1 MSPARCLS
9 WAVRDVCKWCTPSCG
24 HLQLGKWCLFDPIWS
39 YLHANPSHSNLRT
52 GAMLTHAHPPNSVV
66 GSCDVALVRLY
77 TPSKSQCQGSQ
88 DKGCLA
94 ESLLQWV
101 FRRLHL
107 CEETTE
113 LDWCM
118 VVYANPSTHANARK
132 RKRTHRHQNT
142 CMCLHTLFYQLYHTI
157 ISILGSA
164 LASFSVEAKGYVLNK
179 PNLHKLFPKP
189 TLSWKI
195 FETIS

>member
-9 WAVRDVCKWCTPSCG
+9 WAARDVCKWCTPSCG

-66 GSCDVALVRLY
+66 GSCDEALVRLY

-101 FRRLHL
+101 FRCLHL

-118 VVYANPSTHANARK
+118 MV
-132 RKRTHRHQNT
+132 Q
-142 CMCLHTLFYQLYHTI
+142 CMQIPAHTQTQTYTPASKYVHVFAYIVISI
-157 ISILGSA
+157 ISYNYIYFGECLG
-164 LASFSVEAKGYVLNK
+164 LFFCGGQ
-179 PNLHKLFPKP
+179 KLCLK
-189 TLSWKI
+189 
-195 FETIS
+195 

>member
-77 TPSKSQCQGSQ
+77 TPSPPLWRNYGTRLVYGGICKSQ
-88 DKGCLA
+88 
-94 ESLLQWV
+94 
-101 FRRLHL
+101 H
-107 CEETTE
+107 T
-113 LDWCM
+113 
-118 VVYANPSTHANARK
+118 RK
-132 RKRTHRHQNT
+132 RAQTQTYTPASKYVHVFAYIVLSVISYNYIYFGE
-142 CMCLHTLFYQLYHTI
+142 CLGLFFCGGQRLC
-157 ISILGSA
+157 L
-164 LASFSVEAKGYVLNK
+164 K
-179 PNLHKLFPKP
+179 
-189 TLSWKI
+189 
-195 FETIS
+195 